1 MLIFISTDVQYLW
14 KADFSFKKGLNCQ
27 NHSSSGSLHLVK
39 KSLPSEISSGV
50 RGIYPPPPPTPYR
63 YLENSVIS
71 DNGKLSGDAFADPII
86 PI

>member
-1 MLIFISTDVQYLW
+1 MLIFILTDVQYLR

-50 RGIYPPPPPTPYR
+50 GGIYPPPPPTPYR
-63 YLENSVIS
+63 YLENCY
-71 DNGKLSGDAFADPII
+71 DNGKLSDDAFADTII

>member
-1 MLIFISTDVQYLW
+1 MLIFILTEVQYLR

-50 RGIYPPPPPTPYR
+50 GGIYPPLPPPLTAIWKTVMTT
-63 YLENSVIS
+63 ENFQMMLLRI
-71 DNGKLSGDAFADPII
+71 L
-86 PI
+86 